1 MNVDSW
7 TVIASDKNR
16 PSGPQSIM
24 DTVVFT
30 RKKLENTVMI
40 TNACIRITDGAD
52 FTASSSAGAASPEA
66 AAPDEAPAE
75 AAAPVGTLDNFSLP
89 AAINSSTD
97 LPSNSEINKSNF
109 SDSTSIPTDSKT
121 LETSAAD
128 GLALPA
134 WANNK

>member
-52 FTASSSAGAASPEA
+52 FSMIGQR
-66 AAPDEAPAE
+66 
-75 AAAPVGTLDNFSLP
+75 
-89 AAINSSTD
+89 
-97 LPSNSEINKSNF
+97 
-109 SDSTSIPTDSKT
+109 
-121 LETSAAD
+121 D
-128 GLALPA
+128 GLFIKYTIP
-134 WANNK
+134 